1 MFTKR
6 VNETKCIR
14 YTMYK
19 DTYIRIF
26 RIDMVKGYREPVYT
40 KNIFVSEPCHV
51 YIGGQQRRGVRLRE
65 GGGAAAKS
73 NMIFTTTIT
82 Q

>member
-14 YTMYK
+14 YTVYK

-40 KNIFVSEPCHV
+40 NNIFVSEPCRT
-51 YIGGQQRRGVRLRE
+51 YIYRWATKERCAATRGRRRL
-65 GGGAAAKS
+65 KV
-73 NMIFTTTIT
+73 I
-82 Q
+82 